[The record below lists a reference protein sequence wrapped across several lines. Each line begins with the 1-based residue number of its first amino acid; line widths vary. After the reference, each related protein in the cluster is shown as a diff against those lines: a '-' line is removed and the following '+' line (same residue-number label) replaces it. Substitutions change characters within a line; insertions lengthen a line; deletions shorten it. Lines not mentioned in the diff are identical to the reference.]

1 MHRSH
6 TCGELTKAHI
16 WQTVTLA
23 GWVAN
28 RRDHW
33 WVIFIDLRDRY
44 GLTQTVFDPVE
55 NKDAWELADKFRS
68 EYVVKLT
75 WVVKARME
83 GQANPNL
90 STWEIEIVIT
100 KAELLMDA
108 KTPPF
113 EISDHVEAN
122 EEVRLKHR
130 YLDLR
135 RKSVLENIVFR
146 AQMNRFTR
154 NWFSDKGFLEVQT
167 PIFTVSSPEWARDY
181 VVPSRLHPGKFYALP
196 QAPQQYKQLLMVW
209 GIDKYFQVA
218 PCFRDEDP
226 RADRH
231 SCEFYQ
237 IDVEMSF
244 VEQDDIFRVAEGYV
258 NDLIPSICP
267 NKYIMQPKM
276 PVGIK
281 KVLGR
286 DWNEKGRFIQLTHK
300 EAQAFYGSDKPDL
313 RFDMHFEDFTKEFA
327 NSGFS
332 VFKDAIDAGGC
343 VKAMKMEGTA
353 MSRKEIDE
361 VTEVARWSGAKWL
374 AYIIY
379 EEEGPRSPILKFFTP
394 EEIKALEERF
404 SPKAGDM
411 IFFGAGSFKW
421 VVKPMNNVRLA
432 LRDKFNLA
440 DKNALAFCWVTDFP
454 MFEIDKETWKVDFEH
469 NPFSMPHGWVKA
481 FENPDVEEIYGMQYD
496 MSCNGYEIL
505 SWSIRNHDLK
515 ALTKAMEIVGK
526 SDKEVK
532 AKFGAMYNAF
542 QYWVPPHGWF
552 AFGFDRLLM
561 ILKDEENIRAI
572 YAFPKS
578 GRAEDTMMN
587 APSFL
592 EEYQLEELHIDIRED
607 VKEELGME

>member
-1 MHRSH
+1 M
-6 TCGELTKAHI
+6 
-16 WQTVTLA
+16 
-23 GWVAN
+23 
-28 RRDHW
+28 
-33 WVIFIDLRDRY
+33 
-44 GLTQTVFDPVE
+44 VFDPTD
-55 NKDAWELADKFRS
+55 NKEAWELANKFRA
-68 EYVVKLT
+68 EFVVKLT
-75 WVVKARME
+75 WVVKARTE
-83 GQANPNL
+83 WQANPNL
-90 STWEIEIVIT
+90 STWDIEIIIT
-100 KAELLMDA
+100 KAELLMES

-113 EISDHVEAN
+113 EINDHVEAN

-146 AQMNRFTR
+146 AEMNRFTR

-181 VVPSRLHPGKFYALP
+181 VVPSRLHPGQFYALP
-196 QAPQQYKQLLMVW
+196 QAPQQYKQLLMVGW
-209 GIDKYFQVA
+209 IDKYFQVA

-244 VEQDDIFRVAEGYV
+244 VEQDDIFQVAEWYV
-258 NDLIPSICP
+258 NDLIPTLVP
-267 NKYIMQPKM
+267 GKYIMDPVMPKG
-276 PVGIK
+276 VK
-281 KVLGR
+281 EFLGR
-286 DWNEKGRFIQLTHK
+286 DWKEEGRFIKLTHK
-300 EAQAFYGSDKPDL
+300 ESQSLYGSDKPDL
-313 RFDMHFEDFTKEFA
+313 RFDMHFEDFTAEFA

-332 VFKDAIDAGGC
+332 VFKDAIDSGGC
-343 VKAMKMEGTA
+343 VKAMKMEGTS

-379 EEEGPRSPILKFFTP
+379 EAEGPRSPILKFFTDA
-394 EEIKALEERF
+394 EIKALEDRF
-404 SPKAGDM
+404 EPKAWDM
-411 IFFGAGSFKW
+411 IFFWAGSFKW
-421 VVKPMNNVRLA
+421 VVKPMSNVRLA

-440 DKNALAFCWVTDFP
+440 DKNALAFWWVTEFP
-454 MFEIDKETWKVDFEH
+454 MFEVDKETGKVDFEH
-469 NPFSMPHGWVKA
+469 NPFSMPKGWVTE
-481 FENPDVEEIYGMQYD
+481 FDNPNLEEVYGVQYD
-496 MSCNGYEIL
+496 MTCNGYEIL
-505 SWSIRNHDLK
+505 SGSIRNHDLK
-515 ALTKAMEIVGK
+515 ALTKAFEIVGK

-542 QYWVPPHGWF
+542 QYGVPPHGWF

-578 GRAEDTMMN
+578 GKAEDTMMN

-592 EEYQLEELHIDIRED
+592 EPEQLEELHIDIRED
-607 VKEELGME
+607 VKEELGL